1 MPKRTGGTAGM
12 KSSQPPPLATW
23 LLEHVVARGRNE
35 ALAGDLM
42 EGYNQGHSAAW
53 YWRQVFIAI
62 VVVFSMELRSRWI
75 TIIFAGVISGAV
87 PWKQIWH
94 SSQFQ
99 SLVVWGISLPWPA
112 SLFFS
117 IAFLSAFEAMV
128 LLVALSA
135 YLRATRSF
143 DLRGF
148 LNGLLVALLVLGLGN
163 IGVTLLW
170 VMQLPPLFFYYVVWR
185 LPLFFGLVL
194 AMWVARTSAARAE
207 ATRLPA

>member
-1 MPKRTGGTAGM
+1 VWQVLQA
-12 KSSQPPPLATW
+12 
-23 LLEHVVARGRNE
+23 V
-35 ALAGDLM
+35 LAGFGM
-42 EGYNQGHSAAW
+42 WPTG
-53 YWRQVFIAI
+53 IA
-62 VVVFSMELRSRWI
+62 VL
-75 TIIFAGVISGAV
+75 
-87 PWKQIWH
+87 
-94 SSQFQ
+94 FQ

-135 YLRATRSF
+135 YLGATRSF
-143 DLRGF
+143 NLRGF

-163 IGVTLLW
+163 IGVTFLW

-194 AMWVARTSAARAE
+194 SMWVARPIAARVE
-207 ATRLPA
+207 ATTLPA

>member
-1 MPKRTGGTAGM
+1 M
-12 KSSQPPPLATW
+12 KSSQPPSLATW

-35 ALAGDLM
+35 ALTGDLM
-42 EGYNQGHSAAW
+42 EDYNQGRTAAW

-62 VVVFSMELRSRWI
+62 MVVFSKELRSRWI
-75 TIIFAGVISGAV
+75 TIMFAGVISGAV

-135 YLRATRSF
+135 YLGATRSF
-143 DLRGF
+143 NLRGF
-148 LNGLLVALLVLGLGN
+148 LNGLLVALLVLSLGN
-163 IGVTLLW
+163 IGVTFLW

-194 AMWVARTSAARAE
+194 SMWVARPIATRTE
-207 ATRLPA
+207 ATRLRA